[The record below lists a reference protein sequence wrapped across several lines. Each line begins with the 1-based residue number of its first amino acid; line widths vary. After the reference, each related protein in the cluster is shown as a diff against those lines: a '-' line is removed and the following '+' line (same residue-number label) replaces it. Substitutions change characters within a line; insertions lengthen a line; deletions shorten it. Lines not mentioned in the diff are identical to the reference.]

1 MFGSHIVD
9 WSMMI
14 AIHMKLSQVTV
25 ASDDM
30 IHWPLPNVSYHQKCR
45 AIICTV
51 SDHHTRWTTKP
62 ILWLRSWNLDRFKV
76 RTQVHCQYVFFFLR
90 CFEHICYLSTATMR
104 VYRDLFVYKE
114 GVYKHTAASRS
125 EASGFHSVRL
135 VGWGETRHGHE
146 ITKYWVSH
154 HTHRKHIS
162 MTIYENNWKKKH
174 WKITIYLTDR
184 CQFMGY
190 MVGRGWILPYFARYK
205 RMWNRKLRVGN
216 MATCSSQAKKATF
229 TSPVLLNPQT
239 VCASFILHLNTHH
252 LNIYI

>member
-76 RTQVHCQYVFFFLR
+76 RTQVHCQCVFF
-90 CFEHICYLSTATMR
+90 
-104 VYRDLFVYKE
+104 
-114 GVYKHTAASRS
+114 
-125 EASGFHSVRL
+125 
-135 VGWGETRHGHE
+135 
-146 ITKYWVSH
+146 VS
-154 HTHRKHIS
+154 
-162 MTIYENNWKKKH
+162 
-174 WKITIYLTDR
+174 D
-184 CQFMGY
+184 
-190 MVGRGWILPYFARYK
+190 V
-205 RMWNRKLRVGN
+205 
-216 MATCSSQAKKATF
+216 
-229 TSPVLLNPQT
+229 
-239 VCASFILHLNTHH
+239 LNTFA
-252 LNIYI
+252 IYPQLQCVYIEICSFTKKEFISIRQLVVQSQVDSIRCVWLAGVKHVTVMRSPNTG